1 MLGHRIENLLAP
13 TINYFES
20 NEPNFFPDIYQ
31 MTEQTSN
38 FENIIN
44 EMKVNTKKKISL
56 KACYNTNC
64 VNTFYGSFNNK
75 GINKSLIGLNDTNAN
90 NKTSMSI
97 YGEKIKTTREN
108 KLFNSRIKEIGCNST
123 LICPTNNFKD
133 KSDVEL

>member
-1 MLGHRIENLLAP
+1 M
-13 TINYFES
+13 
-20 NEPNFFPDIYQ
+20 
-31 MTEQTSN
+31 
-38 FENIIN
+38 
-44 EMKVNTKKKISL
+44 
-56 KACYNTNC
+56 NTNENNNKIDNNI
-64 VNTFYGSFNNK
+64 VNNTFYGSFNNK

-133 KSDVEL
+133 KSDAEL